1 MDFKIK
7 RGDTS
12 PSIKLKLTPG
22 INLAGATV
30 VFNVDGQ
37 SVTDINIS
45 RAAATFDNSDY
56 PTSSTLIYEWV
67 ALDTAV
73 AGLAAKAE
81 FEVTYSD
88 GTIESFPREGFIN
101 VRVTNDLG

>member
-22 INLAGATV
+22 VNLTGATV

-37 SVTDINIS
+37 AVTDINIS
-45 RAAATFDNSDY
+45 RA
-56 PTSSTLIYEWV
+56 
-67 ALDTAV
+67 
-73 AGLAAKAE
+73 AAKAE

-88 GTIESFPREGFIN
+88 GTIETFPREDFIN
-101 VRVTNDLG
+101 VRVINDLG